1 VLVNDVNLNVKTTG
15 SGPPVVALHGFAGDM
30 STWSEFIPEAQRKY
44 TIITIDTLGHG
55 GSDAP
60 DAPERYRM
68 ENTVN
73 DIVAAIRKLG
83 FSQAAWIGYSMGGR
97 VALAAAALL
106 PNACRTLVIE
116 GGSPGLMSPSARAQR
131 RKHDKALANFILKKG
146 IEAFTDYWEQQPM
159 FNTQKSLPSNIRDRI
174 RNQRLKSNPI
184 GLANTLRAAG
194 TGAQPSFHEM
204 LPSIKIPV
212 LCIVGEYD
220 RKFTTIARKMCSKLQ
235 NGRLTVIPGAGHAAH
250 LEKPSDFNRA
260 VLTFLDGSSG

>member
-1 VLVNDVNLNVKTTG
+1 VLVNGVNLNVMITG

-30 STWSEFIPEAQRKY
+30 SSWSEFVPEARGKY
-44 TIITIDTLGHG
+44 TVITIDMLGHG

-60 DAPERYRM
+60 EALERYRM
-68 ENTVN
+68 EHTVN

-83 FSQAAWIGYSMGGR
+83 FSQACWIGYSMGGR

-106 PNACRTLVIE
+106 PDACRTLVIE
-116 GGSPGLMSPSARAQR
+116 GGSPGLMSPSARLQR
-131 RKHDKALANFILKKG
+131 RRHDEALSDFILKKG
-146 IEAFTDYWEQQPM
+146 IETFTNYWEQQPM
-159 FNTQKSLPSNIRDRI
+159 FSTQKSLSSNIRNRI

-194 TGAQPSFHEM
+194 TGAQPCFHEM

-212 LCIVGEYD
+212 LCVVGEYD

-235 NGRLTVIPGAGHAAH
+235 NGRLAVIPGAGHAAH

-260 VLTFLDGSSG
+260 VLTFLDESSG